1 MNVVAW
7 RGRNFQRWIAMLF
20 LVSALLA
27 VAPLQATEIVL
38 DWQLQPVASRIRE
51 ATAKVVFS
59 VKDQTL
65 MVQVQVHDPQVGSL
79 RVARSAPDNVLE
91 KDTHLRLYL
100 DGAGSGTFAR
110 VFFITPLGGVLDGS
124 YREGDGYEAGAD
136 FPWTAT
142 AKLEASGWSAQLA
155 IPLAQLGLTP
165 QGKPKAY
172 IQYYRSGSQV
182 EVFANGNPNTRG
194 GCQLCVAQALTELEG
209 VAPPGAAWQL
219 QTSAYAIA
227 GSNQSSNSTQNFQ
240 QVKAS
245 VTGVW
250 QATELLELRGT
261 LNPNFAER
269 EPDFPQLRF
278 GAQFSPALQEK
289 RQFFARGADLL
300 QTPGLMLINTRSIAL
315 PSAAAAAEYRGES
328 LRATALLA
336 NDQPG
341 GLVLVPGSYGNGAV
355 MAPGS
360 RSLVLRGVNVSPHG
374 DVGVAVMARN
384 FAGAGSS
391 QLLEVDATHRFG
403 DGYTATGLFARS
415 RSTACSVTGTLLPC
429 DSVGGN
435 TVYASLGQTRSSDG
449 FAASYTDIGPDF
461 RADLGA
467 VSQAGVRKLA
477 ANWWRD
483 WERPVQ
489 AIPKLRIRPSVS
501 LANAYDGR
509 PIERTA
515 QVNLDGNW
523 RDVLSASMTVT
534 PMSKLRLQSEGD
546 LINARQVNVFASISP
561 SPTWTKLGAIL
572 TVGELPDYSNARE
585 GKGLY
590 GVVEAVFALPQ
601 GVGLQ
606 AVLSGYRTRGVSAFD
621 YSGQSYQ
628 EAAAIVI
635 GNWQYAA
642 FSRVRYVLNLSRSEG
657 LDLSGGTAYRARSNA
672 QSWLWE
678 HAPRVGWAW
687 SLGLTTATASDGSGR
702 SQELLVKLSHAF

>member
-1 MNVVAW
+1 M
-7 RGRNFQRWIAMLF
+7 FF
-20 LVSALLA
+20 LVLALLT
-27 VAPLQATEIVL
+27 VASVRATEIAL
-38 DWQLQPVASRIRE
+38 DWQLQPVVSRIRD
-51 ATAKVVFS
+51 TSAKVTFS
-59 VKDQTL
+59 VRDQTL
-65 MVQVQVHDPQVGSL
+65 MVQVHVHDPQVASL
-79 RVARSAPDNVLE
+79 RVARSAPDNILE

-100 DGAGSGTFAR
+100 DGSGLGTFAR

-124 YREGDGYEAGAD
+124 YRESDGYEAGAD

-142 AKLEASGWSAQLA
+142 AKLEASGWSAEIA
-155 IPLAQLGLTP
+155 IPLSQLGLTP

-172 IQYYRSGSQV
+172 IQYHRSSSQV
-182 EVFANGNPNTRG
+182 EVFANGNPSSSG
-194 GCQLCVAQALTELEG
+194 GCQLCVAQAITELQG
-209 VAPPGAAWQL
+209 VAPQGAAWQL

-227 GSNQSSNSTQNFQ
+227 GATHAGNGKESFQ

-315 PSAAAAAEYRGES
+315 PSAAAAVEYRGEN

-336 NDQPG
+336 DDQPG

-360 RSLVLRGVNVSPHG
+360 RSLVLRGVNASPQG

-384 FAGAGSS
+384 FANAGSS

-403 DGYTATGLFARS
+403 DGYTVTGMLARS
-415 RSTACSVTGTLLPC
+415 RSTACSATGSLLPC
-429 DSVGGN
+429 DAGSGN
-435 TVYASLGQTRSSDG
+435 AVYASLGQTRSSDG
-449 FAASYTDIGPDF
+449 FAASLTDIGADF

-477 ANWWRD
+477 ASWWRD
-483 WERPVQ
+483 WERPVD
-489 AIPKLRIRPSVS
+489 AISKLRIKPSVS
-501 LANAYDGR
+501 LANDDDGR
-509 PIERTA
+509 AIERTA
-515 QVNLDGNW
+515 QLNLDGNW
-523 RDVLSASMTVT
+523 RDALSASVTVT
-534 PMSKLRLQSEGD
+534 PVSKLRLQSDGG
-546 LINARQVNVFASISP
+546 LINARQVNLFASVSP
-561 SPTWTKLGAIL
+561 SPTWTKLGGIL
-572 TVGELPDYSNARE
+572 TLGELPDYGNARE
-585 GKGLY
+585 GRGLY
-590 GVVEAVFALPQ
+590 GVIEAVFALPQ
-601 GVGLQ
+601 GVGMQ
-606 AVLSGYRTRGVSAFD
+606 AVLSGYRTRGVSAID
-621 YSGQSYQ
+621 YGGQSYQ
-628 EAAAIVI
+628 EVAAIVI

-642 FSRVRYVLNLSRSEG
+642 FSRVRYVLNLSRSKG
-657 LDLSGGTAYRARSNA
+657 VDLSSGTAYRAQSNA

-687 SLGLTTATASDGSGR
+687 SLGLTTATASDGDGR